1 MQLDQDIIDILK
13 IKASTKSLGSESGN
27 ASPQFPKS
35 LPILGLADIV
45 IFPGMVA
52 PLLIESV
59 SSNELIDDVVSGD
72 RLIGLVLQT
81 TPVDDP
87 SPEDLYPC
95 GCLARVQ
102 KMVKQP
108 NQQVRILIEGLR
120 RFHTGKFTKTLPYL
134 LAEVEYHDEPTAPD
148 VESKAL
154 ARTAKKLFQEILQQE
169 KKNYTVNIF
178 LMHRVKM

>member
-95 GCLARVQ
+95 GCLAMAR
-102 KMVKQP
+102 QP
-108 NQQVRILIEGLR
+108 HG
-120 RFHTGKFTKTLPYL
+120 
-134 LAEVEYHDEPTAPD
+134 
-148 VESKAL
+148 
-154 ARTAKKLFQEILQQE
+154 
-169 KKNYTVNIF
+169 
-178 LMHRVKM
+178 

>member
-87 SPEDLYPC
+87 SPKIFI
-95 GCLARVQ
+95 RV
-102 KMVKQP
+102 VVLP
-108 NQQVRILIEGLR
+108 GFR
-120 RFHTGKFTKTLPYL
+120 RWSSN
-134 LAEVEYHDEPTAPD
+134 PT
-148 VESKAL
+148 S
-154 ARTAKKLFQEILQQE
+154 RSGF
-169 KKNYTVNIF
+169 
-178 LMHRVKM
+178 